1 MTVWAHSGGAT
12 TSERRRQQATA
23 AWEVHIVTAKHE
35 DRLSP
40 LQEKN
45 SHKFTIINSCSRQY
59 EDVKVGD
66 DYVSVMSTKWK
77 LFKLLLDIRIKHV
90 VNSGGRVSNQAKPCG
105 LVQPV
110 LQKSWAGL
118 KFETRKPFRP
128 VPFSLQIWRTTG
140 NQLAD

>member
-1 MTVWAHSGGAT
+1 MFGGT
-12 TSERRRQQATA
+12 GYSDTYIYKRSQ
-23 AWEVHIVTAKHE
+23 
-35 DRLSP
+35 L
-40 LQEKN
+40 
-45 SHKFTIINSCSRQY
+45 
-59 EDVKVGD
+59 VG
-66 DYVSVMSTKWK
+66 
-77 LFKLLLDIRIKHV
+77 
-90 VNSGGRVSNQAKPCG
+90 VSNQAKPCG